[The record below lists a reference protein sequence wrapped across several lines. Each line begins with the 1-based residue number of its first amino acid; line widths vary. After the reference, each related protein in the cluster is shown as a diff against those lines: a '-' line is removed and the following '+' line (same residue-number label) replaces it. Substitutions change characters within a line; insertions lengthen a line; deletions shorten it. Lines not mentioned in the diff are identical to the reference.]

1 MKYLK
6 TYKIF
11 ESYPPNKFEI
21 ESERLFSKL
30 ESDVK
35 DIFLELI
42 DLGVKVHI
50 NKYIDDVVSEFQIQ
64 IDFIESSEKKQLAED
79 SIFRLEDF
87 LSEYDINLSKIEMC
101 QFESGNRHDYELYS
115 RTGQQPLPFQGSP
128 SHCWIHDV
136 EELKDLKNTAGEI
149 DILVYFTK
157 HNN

>member
-21 ESERLFSKL
+21 ESEILFSKL
-30 ESDVK
+30 ESDVN

-87 LSEYDINLSKIEMC
+87 LSEYDISLSKIEMV
-101 QFESGNRHDYELYS
+101 QFESGNRHDFDIY
-115 RTGQQPLPFQGSP
+115 
-128 SHCWIHDV
+128 DV
-136 EELKDLKNTAGEI
+136 EELKDLKNTTGEI

-157 HNN
+157 NNN

>member
-1 MKYLK
+1 MKHLK

-21 ESERLFSKL
+21 ESEILFSKL

-50 NKYIDDVVSEFQIQ
+50 NKYIDGVVSEFQIQ

-87 LSEYDINLSKIEMC
+87 LSEYDISLSKIEMV
-101 QFESGNRHDYELYS
+101 QIESANRHDYELYD
-115 RTGQQPLPFQGSP
+115 
-128 SHCWIHDV
+128 I

-157 HNN
+157 HND

>member
-1 MKYLK
+1 MKHLK

-87 LSEYDINLSKIEMC
+87 LSEYDISLSKIEMV
-101 QFESGNRHDYELYS
+101 QFESANRHDYELYD
-115 RTGQQPLPFQGSP
+115 
-128 SHCWIHDV
+128 I

-149 DILVYFTK
+149 DILVYFSCHRFGHK
-157 HNN
+157 YL

>member
-30 ESDVK
+30 ESDVR

-42 DLGVKVHI
+42 DLDVKVHI
-50 NKYIDDVVSEFQIQ
+50 NKYIDDMVSEFQIQ

-79 SIFRLEDF
+79 SIFRLEEF
-87 LSEYDINLSKIEMC
+87 LNEYNITLSKIEMV
-101 QFESGNRHDYELYS
+101 QFESSNRHDYELYD
-115 RTGQQPLPFQGSP
+115 
-128 SHCWIHDV
+128 I
-136 EELKDLKNTAGEI
+136 EELKNLKNTAGEI
-149 DILVYFTK
+149 NILVYFTVWGQ
-157 HNN
+157 NFL

>member
-1 MKYLK
+1 MKHLK

-30 ESDVK
+30 EPDVK

-42 DLGVKVHI
+42 DLGVNVQI

-79 SIFRLEDF
+79 SIFRLEEF
-87 LSEYDINLSKIEMC
+87 LNEYNITLSKIEMS
-101 QFESGNRHDYELYS
+101 QFESANRHDYELYD
-115 RTGQQPLPFQGSP
+115 
-128 SHCWIHDV
+128 I

-149 DILVYFTK
+149 EILVYFTK

>member
-21 ESERLFSKL
+21 ESEILFSKL
-30 ESDVK
+30 ESDVN

-87 LSEYDINLSKIEMC
+87 LSEYDISLSKIEMV
-101 QFESGNRHDYELYS
+101 QFESGNRHDFEMYDMSELA
-115 RTGQQPLPFQGSP
+115 
-128 SHCWIHDV
+128 
-136 EELKDLKNTAGEI
+136 DLKSSTGEI

-157 HNN
+157 NNN

>member
-1 MKYLK
+1 MKHLK

-11 ESYPPNKFEI
+11 ESYPPKI

-42 DLGVKVHI
+42 DLGVKVYI
-50 NKYIDDVVSEFQIQ
+50 NKYIDDVVSEFQIE

-87 LSEYDINLSKIEMC
+87 FSEYDINLSKIEMI
-101 QFESGNRHDYELYS
+101 QFESVNRHDYEFYN
-115 RTGQQPLPFQGSP
+115 T
-128 SHCWIHDV
+128 
-136 EELKDLKNTAGEI
+136 EEIIDLKNTAGKI
-149 DILVYFTK
+149 NILVYFTK
-157 HNN
+157 INILYEKFTII

>member
-1 MKYLK
+1 MMFSPTKP
-6 TYKIF
+6 KIRF
-11 ESYPPNKFEI
+11 RRLSEGAVDVCGEPAVSVLSLYR
-21 ESERLFSKL
+21 SERAWRICLRIRVSETL
-30 ESDVK
+30 HHWPN
-35 DIFLELI
+35 
-42 DLGVKVHI
+42 VHI

-101 QFESGNRHDYELYS
+101 QFESGNRHDYELY
-115 RTGQQPLPFQGSP
+115 
-128 SHCWIHDV
+128 DV

>member
-64 IDFIESSEKKQLAED
+64 IDFIESSEKKQLAKD
-79 SIFRLEDF
+79 SIFRLEEF
-87 LSEYDINLSKIEMC
+87 LNEYNITLSKIEMV
-101 QFESGNRHDYELYS
+101 QFESSNRHDYELYD
-115 RTGQQPLPFQGSP
+115 
-128 SHCWIHDV
+128 I
-136 EELKDLKNTAGEI
+136 EELKNLKNTAGEI
-149 DILVYFTK
+149 NILVYFTVWGQ
-157 HNN
+157 NFL

>member
-6 TYKIF
+6 TYNKLF

-50 NKYIDDVVSEFQIQ
+50 NKYIDDMVSEFQIQ

-87 LSEYDINLSKIEMC
+87 LSEYDISLSKIEMV
-101 QFESGNRHDYELYS
+101 QIESANRHDYELYD
-115 RTGQQPLPFQGSP
+115 
-128 SHCWIHDV
+128 I

-149 DILVYFTK
+149 YILVYFTK
-157 HNN
+157 NNN

>member
-87 LSEYDINLSKIEMC
+87 LSEYDISLSKIEMV
-101 QFESGNRHDYELYS
+101 QNHLNLLINYELYD
-115 RTGQQPLPFQGSP
+115 
-128 SHCWIHDV
+128 I

-149 DILVYFTK
+149 DIVVYFTK

>member
-30 ESDVK
+30 EPDVK

-42 DLGVKVHI
+42 DLGVNVHI

-79 SIFRLEDF
+79 SIFRLEEF
-87 LSEYDINLSKIEMC
+87 LNEYNITLSKIEMS
-101 QFESGNRHDYELYS
+101 QFESGNRHDYDLYD
-115 RTGQQPLPFQGSP
+115 L
-128 SHCWIHDV
+128 

-157 HNN
+157 NNY

>member
-6 TYKIF
+6 TYNKLF

-30 ESDVK
+30 EPDVK

-42 DLGVKVHI
+42 DLDVNVHI

-79 SIFRLEDF
+79 SIFRLEEF
-87 LSEYDINLSKIEMC
+87 LNEYNITLSKIEMS
-101 QFESGNRHDYELYS
+101 QFESGNRHDYDLYD
-115 RTGQQPLPFQGSP
+115 L
-128 SHCWIHDV
+128 

-157 HNN
+157 NNY

>member
-21 ESERLFSKL
+21 ESEILFSKL

-42 DLGVKVHI
+42 DLDVNVHI

-101 QFESGNRHDYELYS
+101 QFESGNRHDYELY
-115 RTGQQPLPFQGSP
+115 
-128 SHCWIHDV
+128 DV
-136 EELKDLKNTAGEI
+136 EELKDLKNTEGEI

>member
-30 ESDVK
+30 EPDIK

-42 DLGVKVHI
+42 DLKVNVQI
-50 NKYIDDVVSEFQIQ
+50 NKYIGLVHFGCNVSEFQIQ

-79 SIFRLEDF
+79 SIFRLEEF
-87 LSEYDINLSKIEMC
+87 LNEYNITLSKIEMV
-101 QFESGNRHDYELYS
+101 QFESSNRHDYELYD
-115 RTGQQPLPFQGSP
+115 
-128 SHCWIHDV
+128 I
-136 EELKDLKNTAGEI
+136 EELKNLKNTAGEI
-149 DILVYFTK
+149 NILVYFTVWGQ
-157 HNN
+157 NFL

>member
-30 ESDVK
+30 EPDIK

-42 DLGVKVHI
+42 DLKVNVQI

-79 SIFRLEDF
+79 SIFRLEEF
-87 LSEYDINLSKIEMC
+87 LNEYNITLSKIEMV
-101 QFESGNRHDYELYS
+101 QFESSNRHDYELYD
-115 RTGQQPLPFQGSP
+115 
-128 SHCWIHDV
+128 I
-136 EELKDLKNTAGEI
+136 EELKDLKNATGEI
-149 DILVYFTK
+149 DILVYFSCHRFGHK
-157 HNN
+157 YL

>member
-1 MKYLK
+1 MKHFK

-87 LSEYDINLSKIEMC
+87 LSEYDISLSKIEMV
-101 QFESGNRHDYELYS
+101 QIESANRHDYELYD
-115 RTGQQPLPFQGSP
+115 
-128 SHCWIHDV
+128 I

-149 DILVYFTK
+149 DILVYFSCHRFGHK
-157 HNN
+157 YL

>member
-11 ESYPPNKFEI
+11 ESYPPNNFEI

-101 QFESGNRHDYELYS
+101 QFESGNRHDYELYD
-115 RTGQQPLPFQGSP
+115 L
-128 SHCWIHDV
+128 
-136 EELKDLKNTAGEI
+136 EELKDLKNTTGEI
-149 DILVYFTK
+149 DIIVYLTK

>member
-1 MKYLK
+1 MKHLK
-6 TYKIF
+6 TYRLF

-87 LSEYDINLSKIEMC
+87 LSEYDISLSKIEMV
-101 QFESGNRHDYELYS
+101 QFESDNRHDYELYD
-115 RTGQQPLPFQGSP
+115 
-128 SHCWIHDV
+128 I
-136 EELKDLKNTAGEI
+136 EELKDLKNTTGEI

>member
-30 ESDVK
+30 EPDIK

-42 DLGVKVHI
+42 DLKVNVQI
-50 NKYIDDVVSEFQIQ
+50 NKYTDKIFGYVVSEFQIQ

-79 SIFRLEDF
+79 SIFRLEEF
-87 LSEYDINLSKIEMC
+87 LNEYNITLSKIEMV
-101 QFESGNRHDYELYS
+101 QFESSNRHDYELYD
-115 RTGQQPLPFQGSP
+115 
-128 SHCWIHDV
+128 I
-136 EELKDLKNTAGEI
+136 EELKNLKNTAGEI
-149 DILVYFTK
+149 NILVYFTVWGQ
-157 HNN
+157 NFL

>member
-87 LSEYDINLSKIEMC
+87 LSEYDISLSKIEMV
-101 QFESGNRHDYELYS
+101 QIESANRHDWNLTKAGFHRSYEFYDIE
-115 RTGQQPLPFQGSP
+115 Q
-128 SHCWIHDV
+128 
-136 EELKDLKNTAGEI
+136 LKDLKNTAGEI

>member
-30 ESDVK
+30 ESDVR

-42 DLGVKVHI
+42 DLDVKVHI

-79 SIFRLEDF
+79 SIFRLEEF
-87 LSEYDINLSKIEMC
+87 LNEYNITLSKIEMV
-101 QFESGNRHDYELYS
+101 QFESSNRHDYELYD
-115 RTGQQPLPFQGSP
+115 
-128 SHCWIHDV
+128 I
-136 EELKDLKNTAGEI
+136 EELKNLKNTAGEI
-149 DILVYFTK
+149 NILVYFTVWGQ
-157 HNN
+157 NFL

>member
-64 IDFIESSEKKQLAED
+64 IDFIESSEKKQLTKD
-79 SIFRLEDF
+79 CIFRLEDF
-87 LSEYDINLSKIEMC
+87 LSEYDINLSKIEMV
-101 QFESGNRHDYELYS
+101 QFESGNRHDFDIYDLK
-115 RTGQQPLPFQGSP
+115 
-128 SHCWIHDV
+128 
-136 EELKDLKNTAGEI
+136 ELKDLKNTAGEI
-149 DILVYFTK
+149 DILVYFAK

>member
-1 MKYLK
+1 MKHLK

-42 DLGVKVHI
+42 DLDVNVHI

-101 QFESGNRHDYELYS
+101 QFESGNRHDYELY
-115 RTGQQPLPFQGSP
+115 
-128 SHCWIHDV
+128 DV
-136 EELKDLKNTAGEI
+136 EELKDLKNTSGEI
-149 DILVYFTK
+149 DILV
-157 HNN
+157 

>member
-6 TYKIF
+6 TYNKLF

-30 ESDVK
+30 EPDVK

-42 DLGVKVHI
+42 DLKVNVQI
-50 NKYIDDVVSEFQIQ
+50 NKYIDDVVSEFQIE

-79 SIFRLEDF
+79 SIFRLEEF
-87 LSEYDINLSKIEMC
+87 LNEYNITLSKIEMS
-101 QFESGNRHDYELYS
+101 QFESGNRHDYELYD
-115 RTGQQPLPFQGSP
+115 
-128 SHCWIHDV
+128 I

>member
-30 ESDVK
+30 EPDIK

-42 DLGVKVHI
+42 DLKVNVQI

-79 SIFRLEDF
+79 SIFRLEEF
-87 LSEYDINLSKIEMC
+87 LNEYNITLSKIEMV
-101 QFESGNRHDYELYS
+101 QFESSNRHDYELYD
-115 RTGQQPLPFQGSP
+115 
-128 SHCWIHDV
+128 I
-136 EELKDLKNTAGEI
+136 EELKNLKNTAGEI
-149 DILVYFTK
+149 NILVYFTVWGQ
-157 HNN
+157 NFL

>member
-30 ESDVK
+30 EPDIK

-42 DLGVKVHI
+42 DLKVNVQI

-87 LSEYDINLSKIEMC
+87 LSEYDISLSKIEMV
-101 QFESGNRHDYELYS
+101 QIESANRHDYELYD
-115 RTGQQPLPFQGSP
+115 
-128 SHCWIHDV
+128 I

-157 HNN
+157 HND

>member
-21 ESERLFSKL
+21 ESEILFSKL

-50 NKYIDDVVSEFQIQ
+50 NKYIDGVVSEFQIQ

-87 LSEYDINLSKIEMC
+87 LSEYDISLSKIEMV
-101 QFESGNRHDYELYS
+101 QIESANRHDYELYD
-115 RTGQQPLPFQGSP
+115 
-128 SHCWIHDV
+128 I

-157 HNN
+157 HND

>member
-21 ESERLFSKL
+21 ESEILFSKL
-30 ESDVK
+30 ESDVN

-87 LSEYDINLSKIEMC
+87 LSEYDISLSKIEMV
-101 QFESGNRHDYELYS
+101 QFESGNRHD
-115 RTGQQPLPFQGSP
+115 FD
-128 SHCWIHDV
+128 IDDV
-136 EELKDLKNTAGEI
+136 EELKDLKNITGEI

-157 HNN
+157 NNN